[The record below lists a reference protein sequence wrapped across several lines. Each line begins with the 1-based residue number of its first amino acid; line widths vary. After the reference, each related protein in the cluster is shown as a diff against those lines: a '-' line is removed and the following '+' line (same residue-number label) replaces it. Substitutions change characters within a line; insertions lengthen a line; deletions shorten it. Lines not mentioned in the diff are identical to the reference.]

1 MPRIRL
7 DQLLV
12 ERGLARS
19 RAEAQSL
26 LMAGGVTVPGTGTR
40 ALKPG
45 QLVAMDVDLV
55 PVLGPRW
62 ASRGG
67 GKLSAALDA
76 FDVNPHDLVCID
88 AGASTGGFTDVLLE
102 RGARRVYAI
111 DVGRG
116 QLIERLRTDPRVV
129 VMDRTNLR
137 TLQRLPEPIEL
148 ATLDL
153 SFISLSLVLP
163 TVRRLLT
170 SDGRVVAL
178 VKPQF
183 EAGREAVP
191 RGGVVRDP
199 AVHRSV
205 LLAFGDAALGAGFTP
220 SRVIRSPLAGSAGNA
235 EFVALLEPV
244 AADAEGA
251 KAAWQTTTDALF
263 EASV

>member
-1 MPRIRL
+1 MSRVRL

-12 ERGLARS
+12 DRGLARS
-19 RAEAQSL
+19 RSEAQSL
-26 LMAGGVTVPGTGTR
+26 LMAGGVQLAGSGSR

-45 QLVAMDVDLV
+45 QLVASDVEL
-55 PVLGPRW
+55 LALSGPHW

-67 GKLSAALDA
+67 EKLAAALDA
-76 FDVNPHDLVCID
+76 FGVEPRGLACMD

-102 RGARRVYAI
+102 RGARMVYAV

-116 QLIERLRTDPRVV
+116 QLVERLRTHARVV

-137 TLQRLPEPIEL
+137 TLERLPEPIEL

-153 SFISLSLVLP
+153 SFISLALVLP
-163 TVRRLLT
+163 AVRRLLAPG
-170 SDGRVVAL
+170 GRVVAL

-199 AVHRSV
+199 AVHRAV
-205 LLAFGDAALGAGFTP
+205 LLQFGEAARQARFWPTKAM
-220 SRVIRSPLAGSAGNA
+220 RSPITGTSGNV
-235 EFVALLEPV
+235 EFLALLES
-244 AADAEGA
+244 EGA
-251 KAAWQTTTDALF
+251 AQGASELWRRSVDALF
-263 EASV
+263 GASD